1 MSATTPPIVKDLRYL
16 RQPHILVAG
25 AEVHGTI
32 FDGGVIR
39 SEADLRQRGDEIR
52 FQLYDLKAVRGDPGA
67 PPKWDRVSRALG
79 SQLIGANGIGS
90 IGPLVK
96 MDLPSW
102 RAVRPRQSL
111 TGKGKAL
118 KVRRMKNEYQGGQ
131 PCGGDTIGKLGR
143 RIMRVPILLHI
154 QQAEPV
160 LLNGNNI
167 VELELDGT
175 RRKSPLPR
183 LP

>member
-67 PPKWDRVSRALG
+67 PAKWDRVSRALG
-79 SQLIGANGIGS
+79 SQLRGANGSG
-90 IGPLVK
+90 
-96 MDLPSW
+96 W
-102 RAVRPRQSL
+102 
-111 TGKGKAL
+111 
-118 KVRRMKNEYQGGQ
+118 N
-131 PCGGDTIGKLGR
+131 GR
-143 RIMRVPILLHI
+143 RARM
-154 QQAEPV
+154 EP
-160 LLNGNNI
+160 
-167 VELELDGT
+167 T
-175 RRKSPLPR
+175 SWP
-183 LP
+183 